1 MAKVKDEGPRAIN
14 ISPEKVCYII
24 IKAREYD
31 AKVEPVEP
39 DPGSNPADSG
49 EREILEDYVDDPTA
63 MELREAIDY
72 LNQDEVIDLIA
83 MTWLGRGDF
92 RTDEWRDARSLARE
106 RHRPHSAEYLMG
118 IPNLGDFLEEGL
130 SLLGYSCEE
139 YEINRL

>member
-1 MAKVKDEGPRAIN
+1 M
-14 ISPEKVCYII
+14 
-24 IKAREYD
+24 
-31 AKVEPVEP
+31 EPVEP

-63 MELREAIDY
+63 MELREAIDD